1 MDWSIYPFASLLW
14 GNPTPKGI
22 LSMELR
28 SYLLLLRRWLWLI
41 LLCMLLAGGL
51 AYLTSNRQT
60 PVYAATATV
69 LLDTSRPTSATPSI
83 ADITL
88 NERLAETY
96 AVLLSQQNTIQPVIA
111 QLNQVPQ
118 IVSVSVSPQRNTS
131 IMYITVES
139 EDPVAAAYIANHL
152 SEQLNSDQRARQG
165 LKYAASK
172 ESYAQEL
179 DVAEADAAATRTQL
193 VALDPEID
201 KAEYS
206 SLAARLA
213 SQERLIEQL
222 RTQIFTIR
230 LAEDQGANIVSLL
243 EEAQVPLLPV
253 SPRPLYNAFYGALL
267 GALAGLAAA
276 FFIEYLDDT
285 VKAAQD
291 LPALLGTSLLALI
304 GRMENKSKRAV
315 VNTQDSRSPLA
326 EAYRM
331 LRTNIR
337 FAMVDETI
345 RTLLITSPSPSEG
358 KSTTAANLAM
368 VMAQAGHRTILI
380 DADLRRPVQ
389 HQIFG
394 LTNRDGLTTALI
406 ERDKSIE
413 DYLKST
419 TVPDLMILTS
429 GPMPPNPSELL
440 GSQRMQDLLAQ
451 LHTHA
456 EYVIIDTPPILAVTD
471 SALLAGSVGGVLLV
485 LRAGV
490 TRLEAARRAIAQ
502 LTSVQARMIGT
513 VLNGVKADGD
523 GYYYYHQYYGQSGE
537 RRQNSWGS
545 RMRAFLL
552 SVLPRRG

>member
-1 MDWSIYPFASLLW
+1 
-14 GNPTPKGI
+14 
-22 LSMELR
+22 MELR
-28 SYLLLLRRWLWLI
+28 SYLALLQRWLWLA

-60 PVYAATATV
+60 PIYAATATV

-96 AVLLSQQNTIQPVIA
+96 AVLLSQQNTIQPVVS
-111 QLNQVPQ
+111 QLNEPPK
-118 IVSVSVSPQRNTS
+118 IVSVAVSPQRNTS
-131 IMYITVES
+131 IMYITVQS

-152 SEQLNSDQRARQG
+152 SIQLNDDQRQRQG
-165 LKYAASK
+165 LKYASSK

-179 DVAEADAAATRTQL
+179 EVAEADANATRAEL
-193 VALDPEID
+193 ALLDPETD
-201 KAEYS
+201 QAEYS
-206 SLAARLA
+206 ALNARVSA
-213 SQERLIEQL
+213 QERLIEQL

-243 EEAQVPLLPV
+243 EEAKVPDAPV
-253 SPRPLYNAFYGALL
+253 SPRPLYNAFYGGLL
-267 GALAGLAAA
+267 GAVAGLAAA
-276 FFIEYLDDT
+276 FIIEYLDDT
-285 VKAAQD
+285 IKVTQD
-291 LPALLGTSLLALI
+291 LPALLGTSLLGLI
-304 GRMENKSKRAV
+304 GRHDNKSKRAI
-315 VNTQDSRSPLA
+315 VNMQDSRSPIA

-368 VMAQAGHRTILI
+368 VMAQAGHRTILV

-394 LTNRDGLTTALI
+394 LTNREGLTTALI
-406 ERDKSIE
+406 EREKSIE
-413 DYLKST
+413 EHLKPT
-419 TVPDLMILTS
+419 TIPDLMVLTS

-440 GSQRMQDLLAQ
+440 GSQRMQDLLALLQ
-451 LHTHA
+451 TQA
-456 EYVIIDTPPILAVTD
+456 EYVIIDTPPVLAVTD
-471 SALLAGSVGGVLLV
+471 SALLAGSVRGVMLV
-485 LRAGV
+485 VRAGV
-490 TRLEAARRAIAQ
+490 TRLEAARRAVSQ
-502 LTSVQARMIGT
+502 LSSVQARIVGT
-513 VLNGVKADGD
+513 ILNGVKADGD
-523 GYYYYHQYYGQSGE
+523 GYYYYHYYYGQSGE
-537 RRQNSWGS
+537 RRQRSWGA

>member
-1 MDWSIYPFASLLW
+1 
-14 GNPTPKGI
+14 
-22 LSMELR
+22 MELR
-28 SYLLLLRRWLWLI
+28 SYLALLRRWLWLA
-41 LLCMLLAGGL
+41 LLCMVLAGGL

-60 PVYAATATV
+60 PIYAATATV

-111 QLNQVPQ
+111 QLNQPPNV
-118 IVSVSVSPQRNTS
+118 VSVSVSPQRNTS
-131 IMYITVES
+131 IMYITVQS
-139 EDPVAAAYIANHL
+139 EDPVAAAFIANHL
-152 SEQLNSDQRARQG
+152 GPQLNNDQRERQG
-165 LKYAASK
+165 LKYASSK

-179 DVAEADAAATRTQL
+179 EVAEADSNATRTLL
-193 VALDPEID
+193 VALDPERD

-206 SLAARLA
+206 GLTAKLSA
-213 SQERLIEQL
+213 QERLIEQL
-222 RTQIFTIR
+222 RQQIFTIR

-243 EEAQVPLLPV
+243 EEAGVPTEPV

-267 GALAGLAAA
+267 GALAGLAVA
-276 FFIEYLDDT
+276 FIIEYLDDT
-285 VKAAQD
+285 IKATQD
-291 LPALLGTSLLALI
+291 LPALLGPSLLALI
-304 GRMENKSKRAV
+304 GRHDNKSKRAM
-315 VNTQDSRSPLA
+315 VNVQDSRSPLA

-337 FAMVDETI
+337 FSMVDETI

-394 LTNRDGLTTALI
+394 LSNRDGLTTALI
-406 ERDKSIE
+406 DRDKPIDE
-413 DYLKST
+413 HLKAT
-419 TVPDLMILTS
+419 TITDLMVMTS

-440 GSQRMQDLLAQ
+440 GSQRMQDLLAHLQ
-451 LHTHA
+451 TQA
-456 EYVIIDTPPILAVTD
+456 EYVIIDTPPVLAVTD
-471 SALLAGSVGGVLLV
+471 SALLAGSVRGVLLV
-485 LRAGV
+485 VRAGV
-490 TRLEAARRAIAQ
+490 TRLEAARRAISQ
-502 LTSVQARMIGT
+502 LSSVQARIVGT
-513 VLNGVKADGD
+513 VLNGVKVDGD
-523 GYYYYHQYYGQSGE
+523 GYYYYQSYYGQSGD
-537 RRQNSWGS
+537 RRPQSLGA
-545 RMRAFLL
+545 RMRAFLF

>member
-1 MDWSIYPFASLLW
+1 
-14 GNPTPKGI
+14 
-22 LSMELR
+22 MELR
-28 SYLLLLRRWLWLI
+28 SYLTLLRRWLWLI
-41 LLCMLLAGGL
+41 LLCMVLAGGL

-60 PVYAATATV
+60 PIYAATATV

-96 AVLLSQQNTIQPVIA
+96 AVLLSQQSTIQPVIA
-111 QLNQVPQ
+111 QLNELPD
-118 IVSVSVSPQRNTS
+118 IVSVAVSPQRNTS

-152 SEQLNSDQRARQG
+152 SDQLNSDQRARQG

-179 DVAEADAAATRTQL
+179 ATAEADANATRAQL
-193 VALDPEID
+193 VALDSETD
-201 KAEYS
+201 KTEYS
-206 SLAARLA
+206 AISTRLAA
-213 SQERLIEQL
+213 QERLIEQL

-243 EEAQVPLLPV
+243 EEAQVPLAPV

-267 GALAGLAAA
+267 GAVAGLAAA

-304 GRMENKSKRAV
+304 GRMESKSKRSV
-315 VNTQDSRSPLA
+315 VNTEDSRSPLA

-337 FAMVDETI
+337 FAMVDDTI

-358 KSTTAANLAM
+358 KSTTAANLAT

-406 ERDKSIE
+406 EREKPIE

-419 TVPDLMILTS
+419 NVPDLLVLTS

-440 GSQRMQDLLAQ
+440 GSQRMQDLL
-451 LHTHA
+451 LHLQSYA
-456 EYVIIDTPPILAVTD
+456 EYVIIDTPPVLAVTD
-471 SALLAGSVGGVLLV
+471 SALLAGSVRGVLLV

-502 LTSVQARMIGT
+502 LTSVQARMVGT

-523 GYYYYHQYYGQSGE
+523 GYYYYHYYYGQNGE
-537 RRQNSWGS
+537 RRQRSWGA
-545 RMRAFLL
+545 RMRSFLL